1 MPHAPQE
8 TPKDS
13 TIERNRREAARIRK
27 AFRETFGS
35 ADGKFQ
41 PTEAGKIILATLHA
55 SAASH
60 LPSFRPSTDGSYCPI
75 AGAFRDGRRSLLLEI
90 DIHRNQA
97 PDTGEEDP
105 APKPRARRASR
116 A

>member
-8 TPKDS
+8 TPSD

-27 AFRETFGS
+27 AFRDTFGS

-41 PTEAGKIILATLHA
+41 PTEAGRIILATLHA
-55 SAASH
+55 SSASH
-60 LPSFRPSTDGSYCPI
+60 LPSFRPSADGSYCPI
-75 AGAFRDGRRSLLLEI
+75 AAAFRDGRKSLLLEI
-90 DIHRNQA
+90 DANRNVP

-105 APKPRARRASR
+105 EPKPRARRAPRS
-116 A
+116 